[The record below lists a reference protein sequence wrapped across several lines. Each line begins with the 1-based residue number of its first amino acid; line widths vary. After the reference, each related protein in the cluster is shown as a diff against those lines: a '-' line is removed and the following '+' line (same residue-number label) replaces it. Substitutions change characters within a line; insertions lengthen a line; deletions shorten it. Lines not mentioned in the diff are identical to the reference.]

1 MKSKRKR
8 TLDKEIQMMAMGGDS
23 GCQTAIKK
31 RAPIQWP
38 HPMMT
43 KKE

>member
-23 GCQTAIKK
+23 GCRTAIKK
-31 RAPIQWP
+31 ELLSNGHIQ
-38 HPMMT
+38 
-43 KKE
+43 